1 MSNSR
6 HPAQYMVKNRTLY
19 IRPAGDLDHHNVE
32 QIRTRADNLM
42 TECEISNLVF
52 DFEEVEFMDSA
63 GIGLIMGRY
72 RRIMHGGGR
81 MKAVCVRPVVMR
93 ILKYSGLYQIMD
105 ITGVDG
111 GVEI

>member
-1 MSNSR
+1 MGGSR
-6 HPAQYMVKNRTLY
+6 HPAQYMVKNHTLY
-19 IRPAGDLDHHNVE
+19 IKPSGDLDHHNVE

-52 DFEEVEFMDSA
+52 DFEAVDFMDSA

-72 RRIMHGGGR
+72 RRIMNHGGK

-105 ITGVDG
+105 ITGIDG
-111 GVEI
+111 GVGI